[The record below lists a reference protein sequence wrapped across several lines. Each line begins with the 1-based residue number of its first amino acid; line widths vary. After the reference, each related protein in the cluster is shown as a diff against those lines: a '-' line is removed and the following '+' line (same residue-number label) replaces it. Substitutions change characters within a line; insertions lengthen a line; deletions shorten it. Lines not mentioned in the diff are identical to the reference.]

1 MSVTTE
7 RPPGAAAIRPLP
19 RRHLGRHAGRS
30 PPTHRRDAVAVQ
42 GTRRRSVAG
51 GAARDPAGAV
61 ALRATEHAWRTCEAK
76 LNALPQFTT
85 EIDGVS

>member
-7 RPPGAAAIRPLP
+7 RPAGATAIRPLP

-51 GAARDPAGAV
+51 VQRATSPA
-61 ALRATEHAWRTCEAK
+61 LSRYWATEHDWRTCEAK